1 MGLGHSVSWIIE
13 APAVEEAANSP
24 LHRSLADE
32 ERASDSLV
40 TAPAGDQ
47 LQYFNMVR
55 VRELGEKQYLSGC
68 GWSAGDK
75 IGSLVWRLG

>member
-1 MGLGHSVSWIIE
+1 MSWIIE
-13 APAVEEAANSP
+13 AQAVEEAANSP
-24 LHRSLADE
+24 LHRSLVDE
-32 ERASDSLV
+32 DRASDSLL

-47 LQYFNMVR
+47 LQYFNMAGQ
-55 VRELGEKQYLSGC
+55 EKGEKQYLSGS